1 METMQD
7 IEKITLFGR
16 GNIQVFANRPS
27 SLKEIVENTIEKYRD
42 KEALFL
48 DGKQMT
54 YGTLDQKST
63 ALAAGLQQKYG
74 VEKGD
79 RLVCLIG
86 NNMEFPLVAIACIKI
101 GAVMIPVNTKLTA
114 SEIAYII
121 GHSKP
126 KLIISDHELV
136 SVVKKCT
143 EKDKNVLPYTKTI
156 IQTAGSSIEDTIA
169 SIITENYEIREV
181 EIEETD
187 DAYILYTSGTTGRPK
202 GAVLSHINVVHTLM
216 HYQRG
221 FQTTDDMR
229 TMIAVPLFHVT
240 GLVAQFLH
248 MIYIGGSSV
257 ILKKYQNEEYIQQ
270 SFDLKV
276 NLQFNVPTIFIMM
289 ATSPLLKERSF
300 DFVRNV
306 AYGGSPIYQQTLERL
321 REVFPNATYHNVYGA
336 TETTSPT
343 TMMPADYPITKA
355 TSVGRAV
362 ETAQLKVVDS
372 AGNELGNNEIG
383 ELLIKGP
390 MVIGRYWDNEEAN
403 KSSFIDGYWRSG
415 DIVKIDED
423 GFVYVLDR
431 MKDMI
436 NRGGEKI
443 FSIEVED
450 VLKSHPE
457 ILEAAV
463 IAIPDNIF
471 GEKVKAIIVSDTLN
485 EKNQDTIR
493 EYCSEHLAKFKIPE
507 VYEFVD
513 ALPKTAS
520 GKILKHTLRPSNSK

>member
-1 METMQD
+1 M
-7 IEKITLFGR
+7 
-16 GNIQVFANRPS
+16 
-27 SLKEIVENTIEKYRD
+27 
-42 KEALFL
+42 
-48 DGKQMT
+48 
-54 YGTLDQKST
+54 
-63 ALAAGLQQKYG
+63 
-74 VEKGD
+74 
-79 RLVCLIG
+79 
-86 NNMEFPLVAIACIKI
+86 
-101 GAVMIPVNTKLTA
+101 
-114 SEIAYII
+114 
-121 GHSKP
+121 
-126 KLIISDHELV
+126 
-136 SVVKKCT
+136 
-143 EKDKNVLPYTKTI
+143 
-156 IQTAGSSIEDTIA
+156 
-169 SIITENYEIREV
+169 

-248 MIYIGGSSV
+248 MIYVGGSSV

-276 NLQFNVPTIFIMM
+276 NFQFNVPTIFIMM

-336 TETTSPT
+336 TETASPT

-362 ETAQLKVVDS
+362 ETAQLKVVDA

-403 KSSFIDGYWRSG
+403 KLSFIDGYWCSG

-443 FSIEVED
+443 FSYR
-450 VLKSHPE
+450 S
-457 ILEAAV
+457 
-463 IAIPDNIF
+463 
-471 GEKVKAIIVSDTLN
+471 
-485 EKNQDTIR
+485 
-493 EYCSEHLAKFKIPE
+493 
-507 VYEFVD
+507 
-513 ALPKTAS
+513 
-520 GKILKHTLRPSNSK
+520 